1 MAKTPILMECGAES
15 SYKEGMT
22 DMVQKIQHWICQVCK
37 KVLTTYLP
45 LSNNPTCSNKHNTI
59 EMDKHK

>member
-1 MAKTPILMECGAES
+1 MAKTPVLTGCGAVS
-15 SYKEGMT
+15 SYKEGIE
-22 DMVQKIQHWICQVCK
+22 MVQKIQHWICQVCK

-45 LSNNPTCSNKHNTI
+45 LSDNPTCSNKHNTI